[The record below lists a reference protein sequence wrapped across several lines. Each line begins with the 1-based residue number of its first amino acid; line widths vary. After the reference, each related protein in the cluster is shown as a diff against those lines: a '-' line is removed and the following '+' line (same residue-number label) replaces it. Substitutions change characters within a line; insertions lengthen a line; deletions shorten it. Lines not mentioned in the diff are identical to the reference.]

1 MTAQAS
7 GTALPEGRSNR
18 PAGWRVWLLAAR
30 VPTLVAA
37 VAPVLVGTAAGARE
51 AGFRPLPFLAALVAA
66 LLIQIGTNY
75 ANDLFDFL
83 KGADTPDRAGP
94 TRVTARGLVT
104 PEQMRR
110 AVILTFGLAVLVG
123 LYLVWAGGWPILVI
137 GLLSIACGLLYTAGP
152 WPLAYLGLGDLF
164 VFLFFGVIA
173 VTGSAY
179 LQAGRLSPLALAAS
193 VPVGLLVTNILVI
206 NNLRDIPTDR
216 AAGKRTLAVRLG
228 DRATRLQYALFL
240 VIAYAAPPAL
250 WLSRLAG
257 PAALLAWLSLPL
269 AWWLGRAVL
278 GGTSGPALNPVLK
291 RTGQLHLLYSLLLA
305 GGLLW

>member
-7 GTALPEGRSNR
+7 GTALPEGRSDR
-18 PAGWRVWLLAAR
+18 PEGWRVWVMAAR

-37 VAPVLVGTAAGARE
+37 VAPVVVGTAAGVRE
-51 AGFRPLPFLAALVAA
+51 ASFRPLPFLAALVAA

-83 KGADTPDRAGP
+83 KGADTPERAGP

-104 PEQMRR
+104 PGQMRR
-110 AVILTFGLAVLVG
+110 AVTLTFGLAVLAG
-123 LYLVWAGGWPILVI
+123 LYLVWVGGWPILVI
-137 GLLSIACGLLYTAGP
+137 GLLSVACGLLYTAGP

-164 VFLFFGVIA
+164 VFIFFGVVA

-179 LQAGRLSPLALAAS
+179 LQAGRLSVLALAAS

-228 DRATRLQYALFL
+228 DRVTRMQYALSL
-240 VIAYAAPPAL
+240 VVAYAAPLVL
-250 WLSRLAG
+250 WLSGLAG
-257 PAALLAWLSLPL
+257 PAALLTWLSLPL
-269 AWWLGRAVL
+269 AWRLGRAVL
-278 GGTSGPALNPVLK
+278 GGLAGPALNPVLK

>member
-7 GTALPEGRSNR
+7 ETALPGGRSDR
-18 PAGWRVWLLAAR
+18 PAGWRVWVLAAR

-51 AGFRPLPFLAALVAA
+51 ASFRPLPFLAALVAA
-66 LLIQIGTNY
+66 LLIQVGTNY

-83 KGADTPDRAGP
+83 KGADTPERAGP

-110 AVILTFGLAVLVG
+110 AVVLTFGLAVLVG
-123 LYLVWAGGWPILVI
+123 LYLVWAGGWPILAI

-164 VFLFFGVIA
+164 VFVFFGVVA

-179 LQAGRLSPLALAAS
+179 LQAGHFSTLALAAS
-193 VPVGLLVTNILVI
+193 VPVGLLVTDILVI

-228 DRATRLQYALFL
+228 DRATRLQYAVFL
-240 VIAYAAPPAL
+240 AVAYAVPPVL
-250 WLSRLAG
+250 WLAGLAG
-257 PAALLAWLSLPL
+257 PGVLLAWLSLPL
-269 AWWLGRAVL
+269 AWRLGRAVL
-278 GGTSGPALNPVLK
+278 GSAAGPALNPVLK
-291 RTGQLHLLYSLLLA
+291 RTGQLLLLYSSLLA